1 MPPRR
6 SLPEV
11 DQLLHEL
18 RLELSSLD
26 RRARRR
32 ALDEARDHLLSVMED
47 ELAAGSSEEAAARR
61 AVERFG
67 SPAMVAKALRATPR
81 RSRSRFAPAV
91 IGAALIVAVVAFP
104 GGAIKDGITPPS
116 ALAAAP
122 ADLTK
127 AQCADFWNDAANA
140 RWRAYARRI
149 GTRRASIGTS
159 FAVALGAGGRPVLSA
174 AGCTVRLWL
183 ARRPGHWQRAVF
195 VDGRLAGGAV
205 VYGTSRSTR
214 QRATTQWS
222 NSVVLGDGELR
233 FYGRDRSCLPSNCYR
248 DTPAFK
254 LPPIGDWQGMPLAWI
269 RSLPRSPLA

>member
-1 MPPRR
+1 MTPRR
-6 SLPEV
+6 APLEI
-11 DQLLHEL
+11 DQLLHAL

-32 ALDEARDHLLSVMED
+32 ALDEARDHLLSVIED
-47 ELAAGSSEEAAARR
+47 ELAAGSSEAAAARR

-67 SPAMVAKALRATPR
+67 STTMVAKALQATPR

-104 GGAIKDGITPPS
+104 GGAIKDGIAPPS

-140 RWRAYARRI
+140 RRRAYATSI
-149 GTRRASIGTS
+149 GTRQASIGTS
-159 FAVALGAGGRPVLSA
+159 FAVTVGADGRRVLAA

-183 ARRPGHWQRAVF
+183 ARRPGHWQQAVF
-195 VDGRLAGGAV
+195 VYGRLAGGAI
-205 VYGTSRSTR
+205 VYGTPRSRR
-214 QRATTQWS
+214 QRGTTRWS
-222 NSVVLGDGELR
+222 NSVVLRDGELR

-248 DTPAFK
+248 DSPAFK
-254 LPPIGDWQGMPLAWI
+254 RLPPLSDWPGMPLAWI
-269 RSLPRSPLA
+269 RSLPKS

>member
-11 DQLLHEL
+11 DQLLHAL
-18 RLELSSLD
+18 RRELSSLD

-32 ALDEARDHLLSVMED
+32 ALDEARDHLLSVIED
-47 ELAAGSSEEAAARR
+47 ELAAGSTEAAAAHR

-67 SPAMVAKALRATPR
+67 SPGMVAKALRSTPR
-81 RSRSRFAPAV
+81 RSRSRLAPAV

-104 GGAIKDGITPPS
+104 GGAIKDGIAPTS

-127 AQCADFWNDAANA
+127 AQCADFWNDAANE
-140 RWRAYARRI
+140 RWRAFAKSI

-159 FAVALGAGGRPVLSA
+159 FAGTVGADGRTVLSA
-174 AGCTVRLWL
+174 AGCAVRLWL
-183 ARRPGHWQRAVF
+183 ALRPGHWQRAEYVY
-195 VDGRLAGGAV
+195 GRLAGGAV
-205 VYGTSRSTR
+205 VYGTSQSER

-222 NSVVLGDGELR
+222 NSVVLRDGELR

-248 DTPAFK
+248 DTPGFK
-254 LPPIGDWQGMPLAWI
+254 PPPIGDWQGMPLAWI
-269 RSLPRSPLA
+269 SSLSRSPL